1 MIKFNT
7 VNSHIRIRD
16 IYSYSGPCIVMCIR
30 IRFIA
35 YRRSPTI
42 TGFEPTTASLID
54 GLLTNCATAVIYNSV
69 LKKVK

>member
-35 YRRSPTI
+35 YRRSPI
-42 TGFEPTTASLID
+42 LNAHF
-54 GLLTNCATAVIYNSV
+54 
-69 LKKVK
+69 LKNVTMAGPAWLDPLVK